1 MKSVHCRAVM
11 FYSIGPRSL
20 DSSGPGLALKK
31 KLVWMLGTNPT
42 SFWFKS
48 FFMQLGFSVSN
59 WQKVQ
64 LNTGLLKWRT
74 QVFTHSANIEL
85 RLNEIKAIKVLIK
98 SKIKLWG
105 SFNLQMVG
113 ETRFFFV
120 LDVPAN
126 KLDRSSMADFLG
138 WSHILIRLPILS
150 RAP

>member
-1 MKSVHCRAVM
+1 
-11 FYSIGPRSL
+11 
-20 DSSGPGLALKK
+20 
-31 KLVWMLGTNPT
+31 
-42 SFWFKS
+42 
-48 FFMQLGFSVSN
+48 MQLGFSMSN

-113 ETRFFFV
+113 E
-120 LDVPAN
+120 N
-126 KLDRSSMADFLG
+126 
-138 WSHILIRLPILS
+138 
-150 RAP
+150 RAVNF

>member
-1 MKSVHCRAVM
+1 
-11 FYSIGPRSL
+11 
-20 DSSGPGLALKK
+20 
-31 KLVWMLGTNPT
+31 
-42 SFWFKS
+42 
-48 FFMQLGFSVSN
+48 MQLGFSVSN

-113 ETRFFFV
+113 E
-120 LDVPAN
+120 N
-126 KLDRSSMADFLG
+126 
-138 WSHILIRLPILS
+138 
-150 RAP
+150 RAVNF